1 MVHRYHVSVRLYRIA
16 IRSIYNNFASKLKS
30 CQTGKLSA
38 GISNEQESALW
49 SNKMVTSGSRRHVLL
64 QVFLS
69 GNLSTREETNKKITL
84 VQRQ

>member
-16 IRSIYNNFASKLKS
+16 IRIGSKLKS

-38 GISNEQESALW
+38 GISNEQERALW
-49 SNKMVTSGSRRHVLL
+49 SNKIVTSGSRGHVLL
-64 QVFLS
+64 QVFVS